1 MRHYTFSYSFVVL
14 CVQNSKKHAHVFKME
29 QSVKKVLW
37 QIFFSTFFFFLQTS
51 HIQFPRSFLFTPRPD
66 SHRLRLVSPVPPRTT
81 PAALPLSYR
90 TEIQEVAEFL
100 VSSHCSHSL
109 LLFVHNLQ
117 SLINPTREIC
127 RYRTL
132 MALASKEIYMELVS
146 NKKNSRGKL
155 NNMIFF
161 KNVPILNI

>member
-1 MRHYTFSYSFVVL
+1 
-14 CVQNSKKHAHVFKME
+14 ME
-29 QSVKKVLW
+29 QSVVKKKVLW
-37 QIFFSTFFFFLQTS
+37 QIFFSTFFFFCKLLTFS
-51 HIQFPRSFLFTPRPD
+51 FPDLFC
-66 SHRLRLVSPVPPRTT
+66 SHRDQTHTVCGSSPPVPPRTT

-146 NKKNSRGKL
+146 NKKKSRGKL
-155 NNMIFF
+155 NN
-161 KNVPILNI
+161 KNNNNNTNND

>member
-1 MRHYTFSYSFVVL
+1 MPKIKY
-14 CVQNSKKHAHVFKME
+14 AHVFE
-29 QSVKKVLW
+29 TAQSVVKN
-37 QIFFSTFFFFLQTS
+37 IFESCVADLHLNFLQTS
-51 HIQFPRSFLFTPRPD
+51 HIRFSRSSLFTLRPD
-66 SHRLRLVSPVPPRTT
+66 SHRLWLIFPVPPRTT

-127 RYRTL
+127 RYRIL

-146 NKKNSRGKL
+146 NKK
-155 NNMIFF
+155 
-161 KNVPILNI
+161 KNGEKKKKSNYSVLNI

>member
-1 MRHYTFSYSFVVL
+1 MSKTEKSMHMFLKWNSLLKRFCGRFSSQL
-14 CVQNSKKHAHVFKME
+14 
-29 QSVKKVLW
+29 
-37 QIFFSTFFFFLQTS
+37 FFFFLQTS

-155 NNMIFF
+155 KNNMIFF
-161 KNVPILNI
+161 LNVPILNI

>member
-1 MRHYTFSYSFVVL
+1 MQLCTFCYLFVVL
-14 CVQNSKKHAHVFKME
+14 FVSKTEVKHAHVFEME
-29 QSVKKVLW
+29 QSVFKNGSVAD
-37 QIFFSTFFFFLQTS
+37 FFLQTS
-51 HIQFPRSFLFTPRPD
+51 HIQFPRSVWITPRPD
-66 SHRLRLVSPVPPRTT
+66 SHRLRLLSPLPPRTT

-132 MALASKEIYMELVS
+132 MALVSKEIYMEFFFD
-146 NKKNSRGKL
+146 KKNSWVKL
-155 NNMIFF
+155 NA
-161 KNVPILNI
+161 